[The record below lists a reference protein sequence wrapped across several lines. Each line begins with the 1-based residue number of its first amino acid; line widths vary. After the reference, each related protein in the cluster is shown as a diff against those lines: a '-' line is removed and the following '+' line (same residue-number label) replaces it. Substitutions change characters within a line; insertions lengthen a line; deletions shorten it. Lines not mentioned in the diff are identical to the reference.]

1 MANKRKFSK
10 TIIGV
15 SIFRIKEQKEE
26 VYSEELRTRSK
37 GGDYT
42 VYLTVHWKLLRFW

>member
-15 SIFRIKEQKEE
+15 SIFRIKEQKEA
-26 VYSEELRTRSK
+26 VYSELLRRSK